1 MTSIEVVIQAKAIAT
16 ELNSMNHEYRI
27 FFWGGELIFY
37 IQFCSCSQMFVY
49 LVLFIQLESELQL
62 QPVEWEGLC
71 SSWVGEKIRLG
82 GKSQCPPPPP
92 PPPVYIPDD
101 YYKPLF
107 LNVFTSHHS
116 FGLCPPI
123 TLITGDV
130 MWYKYNMILLDSLLP
145 LIISY
150 TCIYLQK
157 GSLNIDEEGVNPLGK
172 LISNG
177 VYTCTS
183 LGWFSSFFMYM

>member
-1 MTSIEVVIQAKAIAT
+1 MST
-16 ELNSMNHEYRI
+16 E
-27 FFWGGELIFY
+27 FFSGEGNFFFY

-49 LVLFIQLESELQL
+49 LVLFIQLE
-62 QPVEWEGLC
+62 PWG
-71 SSWVGEKIRLG
+71 GGGG
-82 GKSQCPPPPP
+82 GKSAWGII
-92 PPPVYIPDD
+92 PVRPSPLYTYIPDD

-107 LNVFTSHHS
+107 LNVFASRHS

-130 MWYKYNMILLDSLLP
+130 MWYKYNMILLDSS
-145 LIISY
+145 LIISH

-177 VYTCTS
+177 VYTSAS
-183 LGWFSSFFMYM
+183 LGWFSSFLMYM